1 MRTNIDRLTL
11 GTGPLDDP
19 APAIPSSV
27 PASAILS
34 SDRLRL
40 TLVAL
45 LIRLLFLP
53 LLLLSAAHPGSILMA
68 QFAGGSGTE
77 SDPFRVETADQLQS
91 VRNHAHR
98 HFLQSADIDAGTIPD
113 FIPIGDYPNPFSGTF
128 DGDGYTIS
136 GLTIELCPVCPGL
149 YVGLFGRIFSGQI
162 RNVHIQNADV
172 SGRDNV
178 GILAGYNAGDIR
190 SSSASGTVSGRDHT
204 GGLVGWNE
212 GSITHSRTDA
222 NVNGS
227 MSVGG
232 LSGYNSGTIDDS
244 YARTDVKG
252 SYETGGLAGVNE
264 RSGIITA
271 SYASGPVAG
280 ESLTGGLLGY
290 NGGDVKA
297 SYWDREATQQNDG
310 VGQGSPDGTTGL
322 TTALM
327 TGTDA
332 YYHMPAL
339 DFKAAWLL
347 TEGYPALFWEDVDAL
362 DLPTSSE
369 DEAVAAEFKLRQN
382 HPNPF
387 NPVTRISYSLPEQ
400 ARVRLVV
407 YNLLGQPVATL
418 VDEVRGPGVH
428 MAAFDASGLSGGTY
442 LYRIQAGT
450 YRMTRA
456 MILVK

>member
-1 MRTNIDRLTL
+1 MRPKTDKMTL
-11 GTGPLDDP
+11 RTRPLAVPSP
-19 APAIPSSV
+19 ACLSPSR
-27 PASAILS
+27 PFLPLA
-34 SDRLRL
+34 
-40 TLVAL
+40 TL
-45 LIRLLFLP
+45 LIFLRFLP
-53 LLLLSAAHPGSILMA
+53 LLMLSAALPGSILIA

-77 SDPFRVETADQLQS
+77 SDPYRVETADQLQN

-98 HFLQSADIDAGTIPD
+98 HFLQVADIDAGPIPD
-113 FIPIGDYPNPFSGTF
+113 FIPIGDYPNPFTGSF

-149 YVGLFGRIFSGQI
+149 YVGLFGRIIGGQV

-310 VGQGSPDGTTGL
+310 VGQGNADGVTGL
-322 TTALM
+322 TTTLM

-332 YYHMPAL
+332 YYHMNAL
-339 DFKAAWLL
+339 DFKGIWLL
-347 TEGYPALFWEDVDAL
+347 TDGYPALFWEDVDAL

-369 DEAVAAEFKLRQN
+369 DEAVAAKFKLHQN

-428 MAAFDASGLSGGTY
+428 MAAFDASGLSSGTY
-442 LYRIQAGT
+442 LYRIQTGT
-450 YRMTRA
+450 NSMTRS
-456 MILVK
+456 MILMK